1 MTTDTVG
8 GVWQYALSLCGALQA
23 AGVEIVLA
31 SMGRP
36 LSPAQRAA
44 AAELD
49 NVMMAEGRFRLEW
62 MQDAEHDVADSGI
75 WLLALAERHDVDL
88 VHVNGYAH
96 AALPFGRPVV
106 AVAHSDVVSWFAAVK
121 GEPLPAAWEHYRR
134 AVELGLSHADAVVA
148 PTEAVARDLA
158 RNFGFAANR
167 TRVIPNGIA
176 LAHYAPA
183 PKRPFILSAGRL
195 WDEAKNIEQ
204 LDRIAPQIAWPIEI
218 AGEGQHP
225 DGGGQNLAAAMPLGV
240 LTCIEMR
247 ERLAAAA
254 IYAAPARYEPFGL
267 AILEAAA
274 SGCALVL
281 GDIPSLWENWRDAAI
296 FIPPGDDAALIA
308 ALNGLIADEA
318 GRAALAERAHARSRA
333 FDIARTA
340 SDYLSLYR
348 TLVTAPALIDA

>member
-1 MTTDTVG
+1 MKLLMTTDTVG

-31 SMGRP
+31 SMGRA

-121 GEPLPAAWEHYRR
+121 GDSTPAAWEHYRR

-158 RNFGFAANR
+158 RSFGFAANW

-225 DGGGQNLAAAMPLGV
+225 DGGGKKSGRGHAARRSDLH
-240 LTCIEMR
+240 R
-247 ERLAAAA
+247 DERA
-254 IYAAPARYEPFGL
+254 
-267 AILEAAA
+267 
-274 SGCALVL
+274 
-281 GDIPSLWENWRDAAI
+281 
-296 FIPPGDDAALIA
+296 
-308 ALNGLIADEA
+308 A
-318 GRAALAERAHARSRA
+318 GRRRNLCRAGSLRAIRPRDPRGGGERMRAGAGGHPLALGELARRGDFHS
-333 FDIARTA
+333 AR
-340 SDYLSLYR
+340 
-348 TLVTAPALIDA
+348 